1 MELLVPAR
9 LRYPATMLVLLC
21 VVIVGGLGASFHQR
35 SSPAGVD
42 RFVADWVHRLAG
54 HHAGLMEQVIRIG
67 DPLPVAALVV
77 GLALGSAALGR
88 WRTVLFAVVGP
99 TAAVL
104 LTEFLLKPTVG
115 RTRYGQ
121 LAFPSGHTTGTAA
134 VVTVVLVLFLGSA
147 WLTSTVV
154 KAMLILLG
162 LGVSVAVSVALVG
175 RNWHYA
181 TDTLGGICVAVASV
195 LVVALVIDELGGGSD
210 GPPVRGG
217 RGLSPATAV
226 RPSRGLVPAERHD
239 SGRHEIARAG
249 RRDRWEPPRR

>member
-1 MELLVPAR
+1 MIALS
-9 LRYPATMLVLLC
+9 C
-21 VVIVGGLGASFHQR
+21 VVIVAGLGAWFHQR
-35 SSPAGVD
+35 NSPAGVD
-42 RFVADWVHRLAG
+42 RLVADWVHRLAG
-54 HHAGLMEQVIRIG
+54 QHAALMEHVIRIG

-77 GLALGSAALGR
+77 GLALGSVALGR
-88 WRTVLFAVVGP
+88 WRTALFAVVGP

-104 LTEFLLKPTVG
+104 VTELLLKPMVG

-134 VVTVVLVLFLGSA
+134 VAMVVLVLFLGSA
-147 WLTSTVV
+147 WLTSPMV
-154 KAMLILLG
+154 KALLALLG
-162 LGVSVAVSVALVG
+162 FGVSVAVSVALVG

-195 LVVALVIDELGGGSD
+195 LVVALVIDKVGGGPY
-210 GPPVRGG
+210 GPPERGG
-217 RGLSPATAV
+217 RGLSPAAAG
-226 RPSRGLVPAERHD
+226 RPLRGLVPAERPD